1 MWFIDVVE
9 SLLVLVAVMF
19 VVFILRPFALLL
31 MVSVVLVGEGIERL
45 IKFFK
50 KVREDEK

>member
-1 MWFIDVVE
+1 MWFIDAIE

-31 MVSVVLVGEGIERL
+31 MVSVVLIGEGIERL
-45 IKFFK
+45 IKLFK
-50 KVREDEK
+50 RIKEDEK